1 MNLSDSSDS
10 DTYSRPHIQKL
21 PQFKSNINY
30 NETNDEKCCKQPN
43 YRNINSYLLA
53 YICVVFLICQLF
65 TYYCLDNASGLAI
78 NVNPNHF
85 SWVNSLVVL
94 ITLTYINVKL
104 KKKTERTLIKVAT
117 ICTFIA
123 CMMSLSYVALLFLV
137 ANEDANNNQTVA
149 LDVFSAIYAFGI
161 TILASISLGF
171 QFVACFCYMIKCIPK
186 TNDNGLIVGLFML
199 TTIVGK
205 KLYQSFDSVTLAYGI
220 EIVIYVGAV
229 IMLIFIL
236 YLDKLLPIPS
246 FNDKE
251 LDMSNVIIRDQVVDP
266 MMCQERQSIVDK
278 RMDYSAVGEP
288 KIISEDDT
296 ASNDLSKFQ
305 ISSGSAMK
313 NKQLALDNLKN
324 STPAEVKPIRE
335 SCINKLPSWVQFY
348 YYVLFKTTNG
358 AILLIQSALFAFQQ
372 AMLAS
377 YSSIAW
383 LPQLNEC
390 QESPNKEQIVF
401 MQCLPDRFLFK
412 NIKTFTIVI
421 EIATTLIMGY
431 VYDLLIQ
438 HEATKGKL
446 VFRLFQV
453 SSVMTLCSLC
463 IPSIVGLDNAG
474 FRDFFMFM
482 LMILESYNH
491 MFVLLNL
498 ITMFKGGYR
507 IAVCMVLSFIYF
519 FTFVFDLI
527 YFVQGFIGNGIIEL
541 IVFAVM
547 YGCYLIL
554 QQRINQ

>member
-1 MNLSDSSDS
+1 
-10 DTYSRPHIQKL
+10 
-21 PQFKSNINY
+21 
-30 NETNDEKCCKQPN
+30 
-43 YRNINSYLLA
+43 
-53 YICVVFLICQLF
+53 
-65 TYYCLDNASGLAI
+65 
-78 NVNPNHF
+78 
-85 SWVNSLVVL
+85 
-94 ITLTYINVKL
+94 
-104 KKKTERTLIKVAT
+104 
-117 ICTFIA
+117 
-123 CMMSLSYVALLFLV
+123 
-137 ANEDANNNQTVA
+137 
-149 LDVFSAIYAFGI
+149 
-161 TILASISLGF
+161 
-171 QFVACFCYMIKCIPK
+171 
-186 TNDNGLIVGLFML
+186 
-199 TTIVGK
+199 
-205 KLYQSFDSVTLAYGI
+205 
-220 EIVIYVGAV
+220 
-229 IMLIFIL
+229 
-236 YLDKLLPIPS
+236 
-246 FNDKE
+246 
-251 LDMSNVIIRDQVVDP
+251 
-266 MMCQERQSIVDK
+266 
-278 RMDYSAVGEP
+278 
-288 KIISEDDT
+288 
-296 ASNDLSKFQ
+296 
-305 ISSGSAMK
+305 
-313 NKQLALDNLKN
+313 
-324 STPAEVKPIRE
+324 
-335 SCINKLPSWVQFY
+335 
-348 YYVLFKTTNG
+348 
-358 AILLIQSALFAFQQ
+358 
-372 AMLAS
+372 MLAS

-463 IPSIVGLDNAG
+463 IPSMVGLDNAG

-482 LMILESYNH
+482 LMVLESYNH